1 MHLDKLFGSKT
12 KVDILKYLLFRRQG
26 VSMRAL
32 ETELERTFPA
42 IKKQIDSLKK
52 ANIIEIG
59 DDANKRSIVL
69 RDECTQP
76 IRGIFMFGIE
86 QELKNAFNNNESIID
101 RYYLGKFFG
110 SALDMDLIVIY
121 KNCERPEMEGIKTD
135 IETIFRS
142 SFIETISVVF
152 MSAEEW
158 DKRYRLADKFV
169 LNIMKHNITPKF
181 SLQ

>member
-1 MHLDKLFGSKT
+1 
-12 KVDILKYLLFRRQG
+12 
-26 VSMRAL
+26 
-32 ETELERTFPA
+32 
-42 IKKQIDSLKK
+42 
-52 ANIIEIG
+52 
-59 DDANKRSIVL
+59 
-69 RDECTQP
+69 
-76 IRGIFMFGIE
+76 MFGIE
-86 QELKNAFNNNESIID
+86 QELKDTFNQHQSIID

-121 KNCERPEMEGIKTD
+121 KNCERPAMEEIKTS

-169 LNIMKHNITPKF
+169 LNIMKHNILPKF

>member
-59 DDANKRSIVL
+59 NDANKRSIIL
-69 RDECTQP
+69 RDECKAP
-76 IRGIFMFGIE
+76 IRGIFVFGIE
-86 QELKNAFNNNESIID
+86 QQLKDSFNQHHSMID

-110 SALDMDLIVIY
+110 STLDMDLIVIY
-121 KNCERPEMEGIKTD
+121 KNCEREQVEPIKNQ
-135 IETIFRS
+135 ISEIFREH
-142 SFIETISVVF
+142 FIENISVVF
-152 MSAEEW
+152 MSTEEW

-169 LNIMKHNITPKF
+169 LNIMKHNIIPRF
-181 SLQ
+181 SLH